1 MTSRQLT
8 HHAKKAA
15 EKWQRFAKIIAS
27 SALPRDDPVRTE
39 AHTVRS
45 HELPS
50 QHDQRH
56 TEG

>member
-15 EKWQRFAKIIAS
+15 KKWQRFAKIIAG
-27 SALPRDDPVRTE
+27 SALSRDDPVRTE
-39 AHTVRS
+39 AHTVSS